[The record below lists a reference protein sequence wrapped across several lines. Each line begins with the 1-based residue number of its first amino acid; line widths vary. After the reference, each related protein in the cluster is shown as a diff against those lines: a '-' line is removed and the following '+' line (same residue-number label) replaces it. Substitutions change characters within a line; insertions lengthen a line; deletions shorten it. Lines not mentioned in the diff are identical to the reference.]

1 LSSTRTDELAALL
14 VELQQL
20 ERELVEQR
28 YVRRSDGRER
38 TLQALGRLAEIGTP
52 EGLVSR
58 SAQEF
63 GLNSNFDLV
72 LISRYSD
79 AALRPLVCWS
89 AEGDA
94 HAQTIVSELA
104 RRPPSLSY
112 PLVEHE
118 VIQRRS
124 AQVVHVGEEGAR
136 ASPSL
141 IAVCAW
147 RSYVVAPIV
156 LEGDVAGLLHAARI
170 QQPGDA
176 DEIDLEV
183 AALFAGG
190 FARAFERATLRA
202 QLRRQRQYLQ
212 SAAQWISAHVDELSA
227 GEIFSPPAS
236 PTTGPDALELLT
248 PRELDVMRL
257 IAQGMSNREIGDALV
272 LGDGTVKYHV
282 KNILRKLRA
291 HSRTEAITIYSRA
304 RAAQHQ

>member
-1 LSSTRTDELAALL
+1 LSSTPTDELTALL

-38 TLQALGRLAEIGTP
+38 TLQVLGRLAELGTP
-52 EGLVSR
+52 EGLIGR

-63 GLNSNFDLV
+63 GTNSDFDLV
-72 LISRYSD
+72 LISGYAA
-79 AALRPLVCWS
+79 AALTPLVCWS
-89 AEGDA
+89 TEGERR
-94 HAQTIVSELA
+94 AQTILSELA
-104 RRPPSLSY
+104 RRPLSLSY

-118 VIQRRS
+118 VIQRRR
-124 AQVVHVGEEGAR
+124 AQVVHAGKEGPR
-136 ASPSL
+136 ASPNL
-141 IAVCAW
+141 AAVCAW
-147 RSYVVAPIV
+147 QSYVVAPIV

-183 AALFAGG
+183 AALFASG
-190 FARAFERATLRA
+190 FAGAFERATLRA
-202 QLRRQRQYLQ
+202 QLRRQKSNLQ
-212 SAAQWISAHVDELSA
+212 SAARWISAHVDELSA
-227 GEIFSPPAS
+227 GDMFSPATS
-236 PTTGPDALELLT
+236 PTTGPDPLELLT
-248 PRELDVMRL
+248 PRELEVIRL
-257 IAQGMSNREIGDALV
+257 ISQGMSNREIGEALV

-304 RAAQHQ
+304 RISEQ